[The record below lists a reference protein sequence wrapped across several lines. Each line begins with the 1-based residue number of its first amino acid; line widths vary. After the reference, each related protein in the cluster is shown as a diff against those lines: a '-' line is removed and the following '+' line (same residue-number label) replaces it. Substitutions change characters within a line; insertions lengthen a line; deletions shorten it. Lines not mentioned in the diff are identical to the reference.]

1 MAACLRR
8 PDLTQLVAAAVA
20 AAAAAAMA
28 YCTVHTVLYG
38 CTHCALRMTMMV
50 AASIHADGCMQI
62 DITSA
67 PHPVS
72 ASAACT
78 ESGRCKFSI
87 GYNAPTGC
95 SPHPFTL
102 SVQEMA
108 WLTSDGRTFDRACA
122 PTCPPSLPPS
132 SLLWLL
138 VYCCLSIFPCIVYM
152 FGCLCAAG
160 CRVHR
165 TCCACS
171 GCCSRHIFFVCCLAH
186 TMSCVRT
193 RLQMCGRICG
203 CMCGY
208 VCLCGVVVWGV
219 TCYL

>member
-1 MAACLRR
+1 MPSCAECSSAQCPVAPRSVLCIPFYAACGTDGVHLSSCCVPACMAACLRR

-122 PTCPPSLPPS
+122 PTCPSLPPS
-132 SLLWLL
+132 LLSAVAAGILLSVYLSLHSIHVCLSVCGWLL
-138 VYCCLSIFPCIVYM
+138 CPS
-152 FGCLCAAG
+152 
-160 CRVHR
+160 
-165 TCCACS
+165 
-171 GCCSRHIFFVCCLAH
+171 
-186 TMSCVRT
+186 
-193 RLQMCGRICG
+193 
-203 CMCGY
+203 
-208 VCLCGVVVWGV
+208 
-219 TCYL
+219 YLLRM